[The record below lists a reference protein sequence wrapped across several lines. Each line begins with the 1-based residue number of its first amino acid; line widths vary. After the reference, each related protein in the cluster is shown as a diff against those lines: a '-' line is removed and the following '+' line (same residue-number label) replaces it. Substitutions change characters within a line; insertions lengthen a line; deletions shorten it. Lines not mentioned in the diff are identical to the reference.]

1 MTGLAGALLAAVLA
15 AGGTSLVPVSGGNA
29 LTLPAQRHIVRI
41 ETGSGRPPT
50 WLVAIQHGGRD
61 GKGLVLY
68 RSEDALRTLRRV
80 ADIQSDSTHPDRA
93 ELLAVGRDVA
103 LVYSYEDPK
112 LSPSRRHDVYF
123 QWWRYQ
129 ASSDTWAPQPA
140 VRVLD
145 TPDDTTGFSRALLAR
160 DSKGRFWVQAF
171 RLEPDGSST
180 AVVTVSTDGGAS
192 FTRQPDLGW
201 VKRRG
206 GGRLMSAGSKLVFF
220 YAMHDGF
227 EPTRMRIRNDSDPLG
242 TWSPVRDAFSDGIYH
257 GAALSAVE
265 DGKGGI
271 DLVYKDETEKLYYR
285 HFDGT
290 SFGPR
295 VLVEGTSDWS
305 MQAATTR
312 IGDTLYVFY
321 NRVLVLNEH
330 YELRVRVLR
339 NGSFGSAVTLDGDET
354 FKGYL
359 NAVDVLPAEST
370 EVPCLFGEAP
380 DASNWGTVSR
390 VSLSVTPQ
398 PTPDGGTPPPDG
410 GTGTD
415 GGTGSDGGTTT
426 DGGTSTD
433 GGTNTDGGTSTD
445 GGTPGTDG
453 GTTTDGGTPLPD
465 GGTSGPITLEPVYT
479 DTTHEVLTVDGAGTV
494 YALALDGSRSSLLA
508 STDGGRTFT
517 ARGQNGGNLWVMA
530 AMKNGTL
537 LAVASRNGAYQLQ
550 RSTDGGLTWGN
561 AVSLGNYRAFGPH
574 SFAELGSTWFFL
586 EYQTFTSANTPIR
599 LWASTD
605 GGATWSVR
613 STLTAHR
620 HGYSLFV
627 DATTGALWATMG
639 SSNAQTAVLRS
650 TDGGRNWTA
659 IYSGYAAN
667 GVAGAVQSDG
677 SLLLGQ
683 STLFAPEYPKLLRL
697 FPSGRVD
704 ALLQLP
710 GPAYSF
716 MPVPGGGW
724 AMGTG
729 WASAGDVQASG
740 DIYVRLFTSPDGVT
754 WREALRYERLSST
767 AFAQADVWGVLPSGD
782 VVVRMDNVRGFG
794 TSGRGFQVLRVKR

>member
-1 MTGLAGALLAAVLA
+1 MTGLAGALLAALLA
-15 AGGTSLVPVSGGNA
+15 ASGTSLVPVSGGNA

-50 WLVAIQHGGRD
+50 WLVAIQHGGVD

-68 RSEDALRTLRRV
+68 RSEDGLRSLRRV
-80 ADIQSDSTHPDRA
+80 ADIQSDPTHADRA

-112 LSPSRRHDVYF
+112 LAPSRRHDVYF

-129 ASSDTWAPQPA
+129 SGSDTWTPQPA

-145 TPDDTTGFSRALLAR
+145 TPDDNTGFSRALLAR
-160 DSKGRFWVQAF
+160 DSRGRLWIQAF
-171 RLEPDGSST
+171 RLERDGTST
-180 AVVTVSTDGGAS
+180 AVVSVSTDGGAT
-192 FTRQPDLGW
+192 FTRQPDLGR

-206 GGRLMSAGSKLVFF
+206 GGRLLSVGSKLVFF

-227 EPTRMRIRNDSDPLG
+227 EPTRMRIRNDSDPLD
-242 TWSPVRDAFSDGIYH
+242 TWGPVRDAFSDGIYH
-257 GAALSAVE
+257 GAALSAVA

-271 DLVYKDETEKLYYR
+271 DLVYKDEMERLYYR

-295 VLVEGTSDWS
+295 ILVEGTSDWA

-312 IGDTLYVFY
+312 IGGTLYVFY
-321 NRVLVLNEH
+321 NRMRVLNQH
-330 YELRVRVLR
+330 YELRVRVLS
-339 NGSFGSAVTLDGDET
+339 GGVFGGAVTLDGDTT

-359 NAVDVLPAEST
+359 NAVDVLPPEST
-370 EVPCLFGEAP
+370 EVPCLYGKSP
-380 DASNWGTVSR
+380 DASSRGTVSR
-390 VSLSVTPQ
+390 VALSVTPQ
-398 PTPDGGTPPPDG
+398 PPPGGGTDGGTPGPDG
-410 GTGTD
+410 GTG
-415 GGTGSDGGTTT
+415 
-426 DGGTSTD
+426 
-433 GGTNTDGGTSTD
+433 TDGGTSTD
-445 GGTPGTDG
+445 GGTPGPDGGTGTDG
-453 GTTTDGGTPLPD
+453 GTPGPDGGTGSDGGTSTDGGTPLPD
-465 GGTSGPITLEPVYT
+465 GGTSGAITLEPVHT
-479 DTTHEVLTVDGAGTV
+479 NTTHEVLAVDGAGTV
-494 YALALDGSRSSLLA
+494 YALALDGSRSNLVA

-517 ARGQNGGNLWVMA
+517 ARGQNGGNLWVMT

-537 LAVASRNGAYQLQ
+537 LAVASRSGAYQLQ
-550 RSTDGGLTWGN
+550 RSTDGGRTWGN
-561 AVSLGNYRAFGPH
+561 AVSLGNYRAYGPR
-574 SFAELGSTWFFL
+574 SFAEHGSTWYFL
-586 EYQTFTSANTPIR
+586 EYQTFTSSNTPIR
-599 LWASTD
+599 LWASAD
-605 GGATWSVR
+605 GGATWAVR

-639 SSNAQTAVLRS
+639 SSKAQTAVLRS
-650 TDGGRNWTA
+650 TDGGRNWTV

-667 GVAGAVQSDG
+667 GVAGAVLSDG
-677 SLLLGQ
+677 ALLLGQ
-683 STLFAPEYPKLLRL
+683 STLYEPEHPKLLRL

-729 WASAGDVQASG
+729 RASAGDVHAP
-740 DIYVRLFTSPDGVT
+740 DDVYARLYTSRDGVT

-782 VVVRMDNVRGFG
+782 LVVRMDNVRGFG